1 MLPRVLE
8 GGFDV
13 QMHRSVAR
21 TRGEDGDGEGV
32 GYVALGGREYVLG
45 CVLLTQCEY
54 DDLDKRCT
62 LCAEKGR
69 ECTRE
74 DKVWG
79 PRHQPTDDDMPEIIS
94 NDEVYLK
101 RYNEFWPDN
110 HCSPRIFISS
120 LSPHVGI
127 PLYKPY
133 LEFERSS
140 NLFRNAILVFM
151 SYQETKSEQYE
162 TLEYVGSYYQGV
174 RNSIRSNSMLELV
187 YSDYIMAVYTLVTSH
202 DLPTILVWCTQFC
215 RCLDQLAGV
224 DVSGEELLWIE
235 TLWQGVLSSLYYIIR
250 DQWHHCRVWGEN
262 SKELQT
268 LLGLGDWA
276 LGNCLFAPRYPMT
289 TEVICQKIKSLSI
302 NMQFY
307 LDQYLFE
314 KSESLPSGETRYRL
328 HLTVD
333 RIILLMKENPV
344 IDTATTLLYN
354 FAIIVKGMFEEAD
367 HDTEASVYH
376 AANRIYHLS
385 LSNINALLIKRSLFW
400 AGLILSRSR
409 SAGIIHPHIVLIIVS
424 DILLRRLQ
432 QCANRRWSECEGTG
446 ADLVEIMNAAD
457 RRRSFDDIWRIPSL
471 FSYNQTLAPWFFG
484 MNLVRFEYTG
494 RGRSLEIIA

>member
-1 MLPRVLE
+1 
-8 GGFDV
+8 
-13 QMHRSVAR
+13 
-21 TRGEDGDGEGV
+21 
-32 GYVALGGREYVLG
+32 
-45 CVLLTQCEY
+45 
-54 DDLDKRCT
+54 
-62 LCAEKGR
+62 
-69 ECTRE
+69 
-74 DKVWG
+74 
-79 PRHQPTDDDMPEIIS
+79 
-94 NDEVYLK
+94 
-101 RYNEFWPDN
+101 
-110 HCSPRIFISS
+110 
-120 LSPHVGI
+120 
-127 PLYKPY
+127 
-133 LEFERSS
+133 
-140 NLFRNAILVFM
+140 
-151 SYQETKSEQYE
+151 
-162 TLEYVGSYYQGV
+162 
-174 RNSIRSNSMLELV
+174 
-187 YSDYIMAVYTLVTSH
+187 
-202 DLPTILVWCTQFC
+202 
-215 RCLDQLAGV
+215 
-224 DVSGEELLWIE
+224 
-235 TLWQGVLSSLYYIIR
+235 
-250 DQWHHCRVWGEN
+250 
-262 SKELQT
+262 
-268 LLGLGDWA
+268 
-276 LGNCLFAPRYPMT
+276 MT

-409 SAGIIHPHIVLIIVS
+409 SAGIIPPHIVLIIVS

-432 QCANRRWSECEGTG
+432 QCANSRWSECEGTG